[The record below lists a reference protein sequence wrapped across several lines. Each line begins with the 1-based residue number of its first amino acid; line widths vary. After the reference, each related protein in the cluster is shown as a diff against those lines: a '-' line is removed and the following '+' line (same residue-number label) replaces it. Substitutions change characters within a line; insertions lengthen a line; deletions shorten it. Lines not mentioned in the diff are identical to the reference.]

1 MQAWESP
8 LLQDRTFSV
17 DSIRIKRRNMVN
29 ELHRL
34 RSLDHGMRQQMAE
47 LTKQENALKSAVHS
61 EETSRPEA
69 GARGRENRQA
79 LSSSV
84 FPAAFP
90 GARAGLS
97 VCEPWPACCPTGDAD
112 NCYGVVSAGVLG
124 AHACTPYP
132 MCCGTDTHNCF
143 DQVSVGTMPSTSVVD
158 ATPQDISELE
168 AVCEGAE
175 QLKQCLAQ
183 TQRCMSPNPQGDF
196 ANTCTCFS
204 SSLYC
209 SYPQT
214 PEDCSPCPMA
224 CQQQIY
230 DWYKTSQTD
239 DGGSTIQCPLFE
251 KGQVGDDV
259 TALDDGSFRP
269 YEWYSDKELHPKSY
283 SRILPA
289 GKGPVETPP
298 IHIKWPELEHF
309 HYPKESRPDPLYIVR
324 PYVDRRPKVTV
335 HPYVDKRP
343 IVWKYVDR
351 RPKVTVHP
359 YVDKRPIVRK
369 YVDRRP
375 KPTYIPPRPPVVPQ
389 FRPYRRRPH
398 ADRPKY
404 TPPHQPTWS
413 NYVNPLVAERE
424 YVEAPYSYSFPHS
437 SAIPPHMIDGYDMNK
452 HVMDA

>member
-1 MQAWESP
+1 MRMRALCAASSVALAVVLAVIWTSGGPVSLQGVQDMQVWESP

-29 ELHRL
+29 ELHKL
-34 RSLDHGMRQQMAE
+34 RSLDHGMRQQMTE

-289 GKGPVETPP
+289 VRIHPCCHRVYRSCLLLPAPP
-298 IHIKWPELEHF
+298 IDVLGF
-309 HYPKESRPDPLYIVR
+309 GTC
-324 PYVDRRPKVTV
+324 VDCI
-335 HPYVDKRP
+335 P
-343 IVWKYVDR
+343 I
-351 RPKVTVHP
+351 TE
-359 YVDKRPIVRK
+359 
-369 YVDRRP
+369 
-375 KPTYIPPRPPVVPQ
+375 
-389 FRPYRRRPH
+389 
-398 ADRPKY
+398 A
-404 TPPHQPTWS
+404 
-413 NYVNPLVAERE
+413 VAR
-424 YVEAPYSYSFPHS
+424 F
-437 SAIPPHMIDGYDMNK
+437 
-452 HVMDA
+452 